1 MKEIQETP
9 AMEPTLSI
17 SPYED
22 AKERI
27 DSVMKN
33 LKELNIPFQRDPC
46 VSFHGCEMTKTN
58 NEEKTKLNDSMLH
71 LCSTQDQRRW
81 L

>member
-1 MKEIQETP
+1 MEEIQETP
-9 AMEPTLSI
+9 AMEPTVSM

-46 VSFHGCEMTKTN
+46 VLFHKCVMTKTN
-58 NEEKTKLNDSMLH
+58 IEEMTKLNDSMLH
-71 LCSTQDQRRW
+71 LCSTQDRRR
-81 L
+81 